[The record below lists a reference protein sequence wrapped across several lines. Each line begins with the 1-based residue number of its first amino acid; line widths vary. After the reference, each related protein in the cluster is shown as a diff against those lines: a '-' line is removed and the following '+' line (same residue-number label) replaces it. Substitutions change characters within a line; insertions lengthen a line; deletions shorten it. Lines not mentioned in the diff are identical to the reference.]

1 MVVMAVAD
9 QELVA
14 FREEIY
20 VLKIAIRMSKI
31 RPKSEKTRRTI
42 DFKLTSLA
50 PIVCLDGF
58 QKVNI
63 YS

>member
-14 FREEIY
+14 LREEEY
-20 VLKIAIRMSKI
+20 AKTIAIRMPKI
-31 RPKSEKTRRTI
+31 RPKSEKTRMTRL
-42 DFKLTSLA
+42 FKLSSFA
-50 PIVCLDGF
+50 AIVCLHRSR
-58 QKVNI
+58 KVNI

>member
-14 FREEIY
+14 AKDEEY
-20 VLKIAIRMSKI
+20 AKTTAIRMPKV
-31 RPKSEKTRRTI
+31 RPKNEKTTPASV
-42 DFKLTSLA
+42 FKLTSYT
-50 PIVCLDGF
+50 PIVCLEASK
-58 QKVNI
+58 KVNI

>member
-9 QELVA
+9 HELVA
-14 FREEIY
+14 VREEKY
-20 VLKIAIRMSKI
+20 VRKVAIRMPKI
-31 RPKSEKTRRTI
+31 RPKYEKTRMTSV
-42 DFKLTSLA
+42 FKLSSSA